1 MSVIRHPGVLGRT
14 TRQRLV
20 GMTAALTIAVVEA
33 LAVGLWFGLIVGSGT
48 TTAALLG
55 LGILLAGTFLRAGIV
70 DSTVSDA
77 RSAVFLRRG
86 TTALTLAAGWVV
98 WLLIAEYVTG
108 LTGLIVATVFLTGL
122 LTAQFCFERR
132 LFQPHST
139 NLSSFGPV
147 ISAAL
152 LAIGAATLLATAW
165 FADWTNGSPLVELEI
180 ASIVVLVE
188 AVQVAALA
196 FVCCAFLAHQYRV
209 QRLLESEI

>member
-20 GMTAALTIAVVEA
+20 GVTTALTITVVEA
-33 LAVGLWFGLIVGSGT
+33 LAVGFWFGLVVGSGT

-55 LGILLAGTFLRAGIV
+55 LGILCCGAFLRAGIV
-70 DSTVSDA
+70 DSTVSNA
-77 RSAVFLRRG
+77 RSAVYLRRG
-86 TTALTLAAGWVV
+86 STALTLAAGWVA
-98 WLLIAEYVTG
+98 WLLIAEFIAG

-132 LFQPHST
+132 LFQPQSP
-139 NLSSFGPV
+139 NLSSFDP
-147 ISAAL
+147 ILSAAL
-152 LAIGAATLLATAW
+152 LAIGASTLLATAW
-165 FADWTNGSPLVELEI
+165 FADWTNGSPLVELEVT
-180 ASIVVLVE
+180 SIVILVE

-209 QRLLESEI
+209 QRLLDSDV